1 MRRWVSLLV
10 FLGLVVVVSWWGSR
24 FMPGEWYA
32 GLTKPSWNP
41 PAWVFGPVW
50 SALYVLMAVA
60 AWQVWNSDHP
70 ARVQAVSL
78 WLAQLLVNGAW
89 SWLFFG
95 LHRPG
100 VAMFELA
107 ALVVLVVLTI
117 RAFRA
122 IRPVAAALMLPYLA
136 WISFALAL
144 NVALWR
150 LNGGSLQTLLGS

>member
-1 MRRWVSLLV
+1 
-10 FLGLVVVVSWWGSR
+10 
-24 FMPGEWYA
+24 
-32 GLTKPSWNP
+32 
-41 PAWVFGPVW
+41 VFGPVW
-50 SALYVLMAVA
+50 TTLYVLMAVA
-60 AWQVWNSDHP
+60 AWQVWNTEHP
-70 ARVQAVSL
+70 RRKLAASL
-78 WLAQLLVNGAW
+78 WVVQLLFNGAW

-107 ALVVLVVLTI
+107 MLVGLVVLTI
-117 RAFRA
+117 WMFRA
-122 IRPVAAALMLPYLA
+122 IRPLAAWLMVPYLV